1 MSQQL
6 LSRHFYPSKPE
17 KKRHFKMAEESQSPQ
32 EISPMPDSI
41 SDHIDSL
48 ESVVSTAQTSNELT
62 SVAVEEI
69 IPTSQA
75 TSTNAELTPNY
86 VRPNGRLSLTKDSER
101 NAVPACTIAPIM
113 SRGSDFHLTGSSIS
127 AFRPFVTQTSTRE
140 ISSLSSHNQNLM
152 TSTPVSRRAERLTL
166 PGTSSF
172 MSFHRTTPSPSPHRQ
187 ILLGDSSNNNDENED
202 GRTTAS
208 APPCTP
214 APEPHLQPQ
223 SPFRNSRPI
232 KKIDLLAMSR
242 SRQSDRAE
250 NARRDGRLAPSPR
263 KKDEV
268 LRNSGLNF
276 PSSRQFEA
284 QSSLR
289 LNMHTG
295 RLAGADS
302 GLSPERLTTGALS
315 TSSPNIDVVS
325 VDDQPDPSKCMFSI
339 QFHDFSPEQVM
350 KCNICGFFTTNQRI
364 YRRHRRLHTRQ
375 YQPNLIHCSLCEFS
389 TTQIRKM
396 REHTISSHH
405 LSHPHSLAST
415 SQAFNPATV
424 LGESSHRPSM
434 QSQIFMGNS
443 SMFHPVTNR
452 PVNVAIGAASAT
464 TISSA
469 STLPL
474 PTYITP
480 SREPQIH
487 VNTQAGLQHPPRG
500 SAMLGN
506 YAPSNEQQ
514 MTNYMH
520 SVISNLMSPRT
531 DPNNSVSSSSLYLQ
545 AARNFPQESHT
556 SLQSTNVPLLEETYN
571 YRRFWNSNSSTFGD
585 NQNTAGST
593 FLKVKTE
600 PRAAPISQL
609 SRTVTDLP
617 SSTQKDR
624 PVRSPRRQS
633 DTIDSESGMDMSS
646 DDHACSPQPGGL
658 GSRSDARVSTETLQT
673 SSTAQVDD
681 PPVSTHC
688 SVPFIKIEFP
698 PHRDACSYLNHN
710 TCSRTDREVQCEIIS
725 ASSGQYRP
733 GGRTQSETVSS
744 AGGSAVME
752 TRCYFCGVTFDDEVL
767 YSIHIGCHS
776 HTDPFMC
783 NVCGKQCHNKYG
795 FYSHIMRGHQ
805 SRPNT

>member
-1 MSQQL
+1 M
-6 LSRHFYPSKPE
+6 
-17 KKRHFKMAEESQSPQ
+17 MAEDSQSPQ
-32 EISPMPDSI
+32 EISSLPDSI
-41 SDHIDSL
+41 SDQVDVV
-48 ESVVSTAQTSNELT
+48 ESVVSTAPTSTELT
-62 SVAVEEI
+62 SVTVEELV
-69 IPTSQA
+69 PTTQA
-75 TSTNAELTPNY
+75 TSTKAESSAY
-86 VRPNGRLSLTKDSER
+86 VRPNGRLSLTKDAER

-113 SRGSDFHLTGSSIS
+113 SRGSDFLLSGSSAS

-140 ISSLSSHNQNLM
+140 ITSSSSHNQNSL

-166 PGTSSF
+166 PGASTF
-172 MSFHRTTPSPSPHRQ
+172 MSFNRTTPTPSPHRQ
-187 ILLGDSSNNNDENED
+187 LLIGDSGNNNEENED

-223 SPFRNSRPI
+223 SPFRNNRQI

-268 LRNSGLNF
+268 LRNSGFTF
-276 PSSRQFEA
+276 PASRVYEA

-289 LNMHTG
+289 LSMQNS

-302 GLSPERLTTGALS
+302 GLSPERLTTGTLS

-325 VDDQPDPSKCMFSI
+325 VDDQPDPTKCMFSI
-339 QFHDFSPEQVM
+339 QFSPAEQVL
-350 KCNICGFFTTNQRI
+350 KCSICGFFTSNQRI

-375 YQPNLIHCSLCEFS
+375 YQPNLIHCNLCDFS

-405 LSHPHSLAST
+405 LSHPQSLASS
-415 SQAFNPATV
+415 SQAFNPPAM
-424 LGESSHRPSM
+424 LESNHRPSL
-434 QSQIFMGNS
+434 QSQIFMGNG

-452 PVNVAIGAASAT
+452 PVNIAIGAASAT
-464 TISSA
+464 AISSA
-469 STLPL
+469 STLAL
-474 PTYITP
+474 PTYLTP
-480 SREPQIH
+480 SQEPQIH

-506 YAPSNEQQ
+506 YAPSSGQE

-520 SVISNLMSPRT
+520 SVISNLMSPHT
-531 DPNNSVSSSSLYLQ
+531 DPNNSVSSSDLYLM

-556 SLQSTNVPLLEETYN
+556 ALPSTSVPVSEASYN
-571 YRRFWNSNSSTFGD
+571 FRRFWNNNSNSFGN
-585 NQNTAGST
+585 NQNTSASS
-593 FLKVKTE
+593 FVKVKSE
-600 PRAAPISQL
+600 PRAAPINQM
-609 SRTVTDLP
+609 SRTVPDLP

-624 PVRSPRRQS
+624 QVRSPRRQS
-633 DTIDSESGMDMSS
+633 DNIDSESGMDMSS

-658 GSRSDARVSTETLQT
+658 GSRSDARVSTDTLQT
-673 SSTAQVDD
+673 SSTAQADD
-681 PPVSTHC
+681 PPVSSQC

-698 PHRDACSYLNHN
+698 PHREACNYLNCN
-710 TCSRTDREVQCEIIS
+710 THMRTDREVQCEIIS
-725 ASSGQYRP
+725 ASNNHCRP